1 MADQGWG
8 SGGQGDL
15 PQGPPPTV
23 PFAGPPPYGP
33 PPPPPGS
40 PPPPPP
46 GYPGYPPY
54 QPHPAP
60 PVVMYQPVVPVFYG
74 PPKSKIGAAALA
86 FFLGIFGIHN
96 FYLGHVGLGLA
107 QLLIATIGGVFT
119 CGLATVAVAIWAFVE
134 CIVILCGGIRD
145 STGRPLA

>member
-23 PFAGPPPYGP
+23 PFAAPPAYGP
-33 PPPPPGS
+33 PPTQ
-40 PPPPPP
+40 
-46 GYPGYPPY
+46 PGYPPY
-54 QPHPAP
+54 PAQP
-60 PVVMYQPVVPVFYG
+60 VMYQPVVPVFYG

-86 FFLGIFGIHN
+86 FFLGVFGIHN

-107 QLLIATIGGVFT
+107 QLLTATIGGIFT